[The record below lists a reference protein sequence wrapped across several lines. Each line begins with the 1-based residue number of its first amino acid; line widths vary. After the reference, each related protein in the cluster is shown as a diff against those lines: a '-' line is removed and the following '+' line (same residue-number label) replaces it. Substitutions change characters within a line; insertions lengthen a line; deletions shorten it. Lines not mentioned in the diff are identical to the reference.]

1 MKTKDTPKQYVIYSR
16 KSKFTGKGESIE
28 NQIELCRQYIAMHF
42 GEEAAENVLVY
53 EDEGFSGGNL
63 ERPQFKKM
71 MKDSQKIAF
80 AAIVVYR
87 LDRISRNIGDFAKL
101 IEDLGDRHID
111 FISIREQFDTS
122 SPMGRAMMYIASVFS
137 QLERETIA
145 ERIRDNMHELS
156 KTGRW
161 LGGTTP
167 TGYASESLS
176 SVTVDGKV
184 KKACKL
190 KPIPEEIQLVKT
202 IFEVFMETGSLSKT
216 DQYLL
221 EHRCVTKRGKQF
233 TRFAIRGILTNPV
246 YMIADETAYQ
256 YLKENN
262 VDLFAERLEF
272 DGEHGV
278 MAYNRTLQRPGKAN
292 QIRPME
298 EWIVAVGK
306 HPGIVAG
313 SDWVRVQAM
322 LDVNKSKSYRRPR
335 SNVALLSGLLRC
347 GECGDY
353 MRPKLTNRRTAD
365 GELIYTYMCS
375 TKERSHGTV
384 CSMKNCNGNTLDAKI
399 IEEIRKLSADKETLT
414 RLLAQTKK
422 VISGSKEGYDA
433 ELALLREKHAETEE
447 RIKRLVESLSVASD
461 TSAKYVMEQI
471 DELHRESETQQLRL
485 AELEALTEQSRMLHQ
500 EFAFHQEMIESFASA
515 VDSATLEEKRRLLRT
530 IVKKVVWDGKN
541 AYVYLFA
548 EDGEADLPPVEQPM
562 YPSGEDSECY
572 AIAAEQSAVEV
583 ENHEPF
589 GAKWSMF
596 CRLKVRSYVLAAN
609 VAGTLKVAPLQILK
623 FPVVLPHKFLDAE
636 KFNLRFS
643 DASEITEIA
652 DKLRWYRYQKGLRQ
666 RDAADYAGIDRSTYI
681 HYEEAGRD
689 FYPKEHME
697 KLAELFEVPLED
709 LLDDYNLFLLRGQ
722 GAQIKAIRQRLG
734 LTQKVYAAQLG
745 VPLQKF
751 KRWEQGNVQR
761 RNISSRALKAANK
774 SDRIIIESF
783 RRR

>member
-1 MKTKDTPKQYVIYSR
+1 MCKEVVPRDQAGILAYLSSGIIKGIGPETAKAIVARFGDKTMEVLEKEPDKLLSVKGIAQKKLKAIIKSYGETKALSDLMIYLAPFGVSMKKVAMIREEFGDSSLRIVKTDPFQLCKIKGFGFMTVDSVARKTKVSLKHPLR
-16 KSKFTGKGESIE
+16 
-28 NQIELCRQYIAMHF
+28 
-42 GEEAAENVLVY
+42 Y

-63 ERPQFKKM
+63 ERPQFKQM
-71 MKDSQKIAF
+71 MKDSQKIEF

-202 IFEVFMETGSLSKT
+202 IFSVFTESGSLSKT

-246 YMIADETAYQ
+246 YMIADDTAYQ

-262 VDLFAERLEF
+262 VDLFAEPSEF
-272 DGEHGV
+272 DGEHGI
-278 MAYNRTLQRPGKAN
+278 MAYNRTLQRPGKAT

-298 EWIVAVGK
+298 DWIVAVGK
-306 HPGIVAG
+306 HPGIISGAN
-313 SDWVRVQAM
+313 WVRVQSM
-322 LDVNKSKSYRRPR
+322 LDVNKSKSYRKPR

-353 MRPKLTNRRTAD
+353 MRPKLTGRTNAN

-399 IEEIRKLSADKETLT
+399 VEEIRKVATDKKDFGQLLSK
-414 RLLAQTKK
+414 TKK
-422 VISGSKEGYDA
+422 VINDNKASYEA
-433 ELALLREKHAETEE
+433 ELTLLVKNHAETEA
-447 RIKRLVESLSVASD
+447 RIKRLVESLSVASE

-471 DELHRESETQQLRL
+471 DELHRQSEQEQTRI
-485 AELEALTEQSRMLHQ
+485 AELEKLARQSNALSQNLFFYRD
-500 EFAFHQEMIESFASA
+500 MIESFADT
-515 VDSATLEEKRRLLRT
+515 VDSTTIEERRRLLRT

-541 AYVYLFA
+541 VYVYLFA
-548 EDGEADLPPVEQPM
+548 EDGELNLPPIGQLM
-562 YPSGEDSECY
+562 CPSGEDSE
-572 AIAAEQSAVEV
+572 
-583 ENHEPF
+583 
-589 GAKWSMF
+589 
-596 CRLKVRSYVLAAN
+596 
-609 VAGTLKVAPLQILK
+609 
-623 FPVVLPHKFLDAE
+623 
-636 KFNLRFS
+636 
-643 DASEITEIA
+643 
-652 DKLRWYRYQKGLRQ
+652 
-666 RDAADYAGIDRSTYI
+666 
-681 HYEEAGRD
+681 
-689 FYPKEHME
+689 
-697 KLAELFEVPLED
+697 
-709 LLDDYNLFLLRGQ
+709 
-722 GAQIKAIRQRLG
+722 
-734 LTQKVYAAQLG
+734 
-745 VPLQKF
+745 
-751 KRWEQGNVQR
+751 
-761 RNISSRALKAANK
+761 
-774 SDRIIIESF
+774 
-783 RRR
+783 

>member
-1 MKTKDTPKQYVIYSR
+1 MFSYGTHPRGKTEAFSWKSTLFKNRKERTFSQKYFRFFSR
-16 KSKFTGKGESIE
+16 YLFKWIPIRYNISTNLTNSARCRHENERYAEAIRYLLPQVKFTGKGESIE

-42 GEEAAENVLVY
+42 GEDAAENVLVY

-101 IEDLGDRHID
+101 IEDLGDRHVD

-202 IFEVFMETGSLSKT
+202 IFSVFMETGSLSKT

-233 TRFAIRGILTNPV
+233 TRFAIRGVLTNPV

-262 VDLFAERLEF
+262 VDLFAERSEF

-306 HPGIVAG
+306 RPGTIAG
-313 SDWVRVQAM
+313 S
-322 LDVNKSKSYRRPR
+322 
-335 SNVALLSGLLRC
+335 
-347 GECGDY
+347 
-353 MRPKLTNRRTAD
+353 
-365 GELIYTYMCS
+365 
-375 TKERSHGTV
+375 
-384 CSMKNCNGNTLDAKI
+384 
-399 IEEIRKLSADKETLT
+399 
-414 RLLAQTKK
+414 
-422 VISGSKEGYDA
+422 
-433 ELALLREKHAETEE
+433 
-447 RIKRLVESLSVASD
+447 
-461 TSAKYVMEQI
+461 
-471 DELHRESETQQLRL
+471 
-485 AELEALTEQSRMLHQ
+485 
-500 EFAFHQEMIESFASA
+500 F
-515 VDSATLEEKRRLLRT
+515 
-530 IVKKVVWDGKN
+530 
-541 AYVYLFA
+541 
-548 EDGEADLPPVEQPM
+548 ADLM
-562 YPSGEDSECY
+562 
-572 AIAAEQSAVEV
+572 
-583 ENHEPF
+583 
-589 GAKWSMF
+589 
-596 CRLKVRSYVLAAN
+596 
-609 VAGTLKVAPLQILK
+609 
-623 FPVVLPHKFLDAE
+623 
-636 KFNLRFS
+636 
-643 DASEITEIA
+643 
-652 DKLRWYRYQKGLRQ
+652 
-666 RDAADYAGIDRSTYI
+666 
-681 HYEEAGRD
+681 
-689 FYPKEHME
+689 
-697 KLAELFEVPLED
+697 
-709 LLDDYNLFLLRGQ
+709 
-722 GAQIKAIRQRLG
+722 
-734 LTQKVYAAQLG
+734 
-745 VPLQKF
+745 
-751 KRWEQGNVQR
+751 
-761 RNISSRALKAANK
+761 ANK
-774 SDRIIIESF
+774 GYF
-783 RRR
+783 YALFTVAQ